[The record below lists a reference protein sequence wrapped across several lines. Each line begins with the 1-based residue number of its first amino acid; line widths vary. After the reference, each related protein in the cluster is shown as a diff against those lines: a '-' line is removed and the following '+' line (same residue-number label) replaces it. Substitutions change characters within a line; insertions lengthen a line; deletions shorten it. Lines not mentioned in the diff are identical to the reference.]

1 MQKCSKTLRPLP
13 LVLPLFL
20 LMLSACKTPQPA
32 APPPP
37 VAPVPPQE
45 KTPVAALEFDRVEA
59 ERPDLITLYYHLKAE
74 NPRSGPLDI
83 EIRGWKLSLNG
94 EETPA
99 ALTVDGAAISGA
111 RFSAGSLAGIDKTL
125 ILEINLQA
133 PAEEAG
139 PADADGF
146 LANLSIDLA
155 YRYGEAAPLSGAVSA
170 EAAFPRIREPEFTIT
185 SIAIMQAEL
194 INTRFRVSLRI
205 DNPNLFPLSLSS
217 FDYELY
223 GEGRF
228 WANGKKRD
236 MLQIPAQGS
245 AETNLFLVMNFI
257 DMKRHLL
264 DEIIAMRMV
273 RYRFTGEAE
282 VGTGVSWLPQF
293 HMGFDHSGS
302 SVVLK

>member
-1 MQKCSKTLRPLP
+1 MFRPPLLLP
-13 LVLPLFL
+13 LL
-20 LMLSACKTPQPA
+20 LLLLSACKTPPPAEPPQPV
-32 APPPP
+32 P
-37 VAPVPPQE
+37 PPQE

-59 ERPDLITLYYHLKAE
+59 ERPDHLTLYYHLKAE
-74 NPRSGPLDI
+74 NPRSGLLDL

-125 ILEINLQA
+125 ILEMDLQA

-146 LANLSIDLA
+146 QANLSIDLA
-155 YRYGEAAPLSGAVSA
+155 YCYGEASPLSGAVSA

-245 AETNLFLVMNFI
+245 AETDLFLVMNFI